1 VLRTTEDGRLG
12 LATIHESKLYMLS
25 RKDGAEADVVWTH
38 DRVIELETL
47 LSSNAILTEPVL
59 VGFVDRNGVILL
71 RTDNALFTVHLKTS
85 KVKKVCDGARSICS
99 VVVPYMSFYTPGTI
113 FLVLFSF
120 PIIFRMSNI
129 LVTNMKSTGSRMTS
143 LCKKNVTQFDI
154 IMLILPKSFFMTI

>member
-59 VGFVDRNGVILL
+59 VGLVDRISVILL
-71 RTDNALFTVHLKTS
+71 RTDNALFTVDLKTS

-120 PIIFRMSNI
+120 PIVFRMSNI